1 MATLL
6 FSGFLFLLLLFHFIA
21 VKLKKQGISKNVI
34 HNIEYTYLFVA
45 VLSLSGIYSLDALG
59 SKNEAKYLTHY
70 LERVHGDIQS
80 RVNWGISFYSR
91 FGDIEYFG
99 YKTGFLSG
107 WFGETKSF
115 HEKEY
120 DQQKWR
126 QFINSNEEL
135 FRKIP
140 QDDAALILK
149 WMNEYMDK
157 FNEKRRTRK

>member
-1 MATLL
+1 L
-6 FSGFLFLLLLFHFIA
+6 
-21 VKLKKQGISKNVI
+21 
-34 HNIEYTYLFVA
+34 
-45 VLSLSGIYSLDALG
+45 
-59 SKNEAKYLTHY
+59 
-70 LERVHGDIQS
+70 
-80 RVNWGISFYSR
+80 R

-99 YKTGFLSG
+99 YKTGSLSG

-149 WMNEYMDK
+149 WMNEYIDK
-157 FNEKRRTRK
+157 FNEKEEHESKANSLFYFVQYFGF